1 MKTTL
6 VSKEN
11 NEAKFAME
19 FTAEEFDAAVDAAYK
34 KSRGEF
40 RINGGR
46 PGEITMR
53 LRELLTG
60 IQHGTVEDTH
70 HWNHTL
76 IPAR

>member
-40 RINGGR
+40 RINGFRKGKAPRREPFFKAELSLVLSRTGTARQSR
-46 PGEITMR
+46 PR
-53 LRELLTG
+53 C
-60 IQHGTVEDTH
+60 
-70 HWNHTL
+70 
-76 IPAR
+76 P